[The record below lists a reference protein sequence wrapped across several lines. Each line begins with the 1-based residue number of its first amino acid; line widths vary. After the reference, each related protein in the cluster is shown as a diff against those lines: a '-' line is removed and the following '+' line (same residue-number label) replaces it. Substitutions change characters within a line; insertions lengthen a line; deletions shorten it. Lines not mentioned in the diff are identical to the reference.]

1 MYKNKSIELAQL
13 AHRYYKPNGLTGD
26 YSSEVAQAIE
36 DALNEVAN
44 SVKASGRVSVVQTA
58 ETMQNCVGLKLDRIG

>member
-13 AHRYYKPNGLTGD
+13 AHRSYKPNGLTGD

-36 DALNEVAN
+36 DALEVAN